1 MSLALYR
8 RYRPDTF
15 TEVIGQE
22 HVTAPLGQALKS
34 GRIHHAFLF
43 SGPRGCG
50 KTTSARI
57 LARALNCE
65 QGPTP
70 TPCGQCQSC
79 QDLANGGPGSLDV
92 IEIDAASHGG
102 VDDARDLRERAFY
115 APVQS
120 RYKIYIIDEAHMV
133 SREGFNAL
141 LKLVEEPPEFLKFV
155 FATTEPEKVLA
166 TIRSRTHHYA
176 FRLVAPRV
184 LSDHLKRICDA
195 EGVTIDEAVL
205 PMVVRAGAGS
215 VRDALSVL
223 DQLVAGAEESTIT
236 AAYAS
241 GLLGYTDTALLDA
254 VIDAFGTRR
263 GSAVFETL
271 DTALDA
277 GLDPRR
283 FVADLL
289 ERFRDLLILSVT
301 GAGAIEMQALVP
313 VPPDERERMVVQAAL
328 FGPAELT
335 RNAELLAAGLVEMR
349 GATAPRLTLELIA
362 ARMLLPS
369 ADDTERQWQVR
380 LEQVERQLRQ
390 GAPVA
395 VAPASGASP
404 LAPVSKVANP
414 PAPAAPVAAPRPS
427 TESPV
432 SPDAETARQ
441 SKPSGPAPSGGAQSG
456 SAALADAAQSPAPS
470 APQASRPSAPEPP
483 AAGGNGSTTIDD
495 VRRMWPQV
503 VEAVKE
509 RKRGAWMQLV
519 LPGAGV
525 LSVTGDRLALGLPDA
540 GTVKGFNERSY
551 GDVVRLALMDVMAV
565 DLQID
570 VIAQSAP
577 SAAPS
582 SATPAAVSAPRAS
595 EPAPADSQP
604 AKPSGAERV
613 AAAKASPAASPTS
626 DADIEH
632 HVLAQESD
640 DDALSGEALL
650 AQALD
655 ARQIDEIQH

>member
-70 TPCGQCQSC
+70 TPCGECQSC

-155 FATTEPEKVLA
+155 FATTEPDKVLA

-184 LSDHLKRICDA
+184 LADHLKRICEA
-195 EGVTIDEAVL
+195 EGVTIEDAVL

-223 DQLVAGAEESTIT
+223 DQLVAGAEGSTIT
-236 AAYAS
+236 VAYAS

-254 VIDAFGTRR
+254 VVDAFGTRR
-263 GSAVFETL
+263 GSEVFETL
-271 DTALDA
+271 DRALDS

-289 ERFRDLLILSVT
+289 ERFRDLLILAVS
-301 GAGAIEMQALVP
+301 GADAIEMQALVP
-313 VPPDERERMVVQAAL
+313 APPDERERMVEQAKL

-362 ARMLLPS
+362 ARMLLPT
-369 ADDTERQWQVR
+369 ADDTERQLQVR

-390 GAPVA
+390 GVSAAPASAAPVPPAPSAPVGTTASPAVDPPVATPAPVEVAPAAAPRTAEPAA
-395 VAPASGASP
+395 VAPASP
-404 LAPVSKVANP
+404 VVDPPVSAP
-414 PAPAAPVAAPRPS
+414 PAV
-427 TESPV
+427 
-432 SPDAETARQ
+432 
-441 SKPSGPAPSGGAQSG
+441 SGGAV
-456 SAALADAAQSPAPS
+456 
-470 APQASRPSAPEPP
+470 
-483 AAGGNGSTTIDD
+483 TTIDD

-503 VEAVKE
+503 VEAVKG
-509 RKRGAWMQLV
+509 RKRSAWIQLNR
-519 LPGAGV
+519 PGAGV
-525 LSVTGDRLALGLPDA
+525 VSVTGDRLALGLPDA
-540 GTVKGFNERSY
+540 GTVKGFNSGGY
-551 GDVVRLALMDVMAV
+551 GDVVKLAVMDVMGV

-577 SAAPS
+577 AAP
-582 SATPAAVSAPRAS
+582 AAAAPASPTGS
-595 EPAPADSQP
+595 PAPAPERPS
-604 AKPSGAERV
+604 KPSGAERV
-613 AAAKASPAASPTS
+613 AAAKAAPATETPN
-626 DADIEH
+626 DDDIEH
-632 HVLAQESD
+632 GALAQDSD

-655 ARQIDEIQH
+655 ARQIGEIQH

>member
-70 TPCGQCQSC
+70 NPCGECQSC

-155 FATTEPEKVLA
+155 FATTEPDKVLA

-184 LSDHLKRICDA
+184 LTDHLKRICDA
-195 EGVTIDEAVL
+195 EGVTIDDAVL

-223 DQLVAGAEESTIT
+223 DQLVAGAEGSTISVP
-236 AAYAS
+236 YAS
-241 GLLGYTDTALLDA
+241 GLLGYTDTALLDD
-254 VIDAFGTRR
+254 VVDAFGTRR
-263 GSAVFETL
+263 GSQVFETL
-271 DTALDA
+271 DRALDA

-289 ERFRDLLILSVT
+289 ERFRDLLILAVS
-301 GAGAIEMQALVP
+301 GADAIEMQALVP
-313 VPPDERERMVVQAAL
+313 VPPDERERMVEQAQL

-362 ARMLLPS
+362 ARMLLPT
-369 ADDTERQWQVR
+369 ADDTERQLQVR

-390 GAPVA
+390 GV
-395 VAPASGASP
+395 
-404 LAPVSKVANP
+404 
-414 PAPAAPVAAPRPS
+414 PAAPAVSAP
-427 TESPV
+427 V
-432 SPDAETARQ
+432 
-441 SKPSGPAPSGGAQSG
+441 K
-456 SAALADAAQSPAPS
+456 PAPS
-470 APQASRPSAPEPP
+470 APVGVMASPAVVTPVATQAPVEEAPAVPPRAAEPAAVAPSSPVVEPTDSSAP
-483 AAGGNGSTTIDD
+483 AVSGGAVTTIDD

-503 VEAVKE
+503 VEAVKG
-509 RKRGAWMQLV
+509 RKRSAWIQLNR
-519 LPGAGV
+519 PGAGV
-525 LSVTGDRLALGLPDA
+525 VSVTGDRLALGLPDA
-540 GTVKGFNERSY
+540 GTVKGFNSGGY
-551 GDVVRLALMDVMAV
+551 GDVVRLALMDVMGV

-577 SAAPS
+577 SPAAPS
-582 SATPAAVSAPRAS
+582 
-595 EPAPADSQP
+595 PAPAAAPSDAAPRS

-613 AAAKASPAASPTS
+613 AAAKAAPAAEPP
-626 DADIEH
+626 DDDEIEH
-632 HVLAQESD
+632 GALAQDSD

-655 ARQIDEIQH
+655 ARQIGEIQH